1 MGLEDAEET
10 ESTGLGDKVDVN
22 REWEEEKWLLM
33 EEDEWFLAQGA
44 GWIVMPFA
52 EIGQTRGEAGLA
64 DGDAHGFSLLERDMY
79 GTAKWAYLRGLEFRR
94 EIWPRD
100 LETEAPTYRWRLQS
114 PK

>member
-10 ESTGLGDKVDVN
+10 ESTGLCDKVDVN
-22 REWEEEKWLLM
+22 REGEEEKWLLM

-79 GTAKWAYLRGLEFRR
+79 VTTEHSVEFPKLYSRF
-94 EIWPRD
+94 
-100 LETEAPTYRWRLQS
+100 LLVTYSIHSRVCIS
-114 PK
+114 I